1 MAEQDAPRISEGQI
15 TEEALERLRSRLGS
29 YNRPSFY
36 GLGPLHEEATRDS
49 IRHFVRGIG
58 DPNPLWVDAEYA
70 ASTRWGGI
78 IAPPMF
84 LYSVYWTSGRTG
96 GLPGVHGFHAGND
109 WVWHHPIM
117 LGDRI
122 TVQEQFTGLEERQGE
137 FAGRT
142 MIQSSISTY
151 RNQRGEVIAECKGWQ
166 FRAER
171 RAARERGKYQREP
184 HVYTEDEIFAIE
196 EEMLNEEI
204 RGATPRFW
212 EDVEIGDEV
221 PAVVK
226 GPLSLG
232 DIAAFEAGCIGGMAH
247 VFAVR
252 ESRRHPAFWYRD
264 PTTGALEAVIRV
276 HAASGTASQAGLP
289 MAFDYGSQR
298 MCWFGHPI
306 TNWMGNDGF
315 LTRLYGEVRRFNYL
329 GDTTWLKG
337 RVSGKQIEGDDH
349 LVDLEI
355 WAENQLGEMTA
366 KGRAQVSLPTRA
378 PEWEGF

>member
-1 MAEQDAPRISEGQI
+1 VADDSAPQISEGTI

-36 GLGPLHEEATRDS
+36 GLGPLHEAATRDG

-58 DPNPLWVDAEYA
+58 DPNPLWVDREYA
-70 ASTRWGGI
+70 SKTRWGGI
-78 IAPPMF
+78 IAPPTF

-109 WVWHHPIM
+109 WVWHRPIFENDQ
-117 LGDRI
+117 L
-122 TVQEQFTGLEERQGE
+122 TVQEQFTGLDEREGE
-137 FAGRT
+137 FAGRV

-151 RNQRGEVIAECKGWQ
+151 RNQRGDIVAECKGWQ

-171 RAARERGKYQREP
+171 RAARERGKYQRDP
-184 HVYTEDEIFAIE
+184 YKYTEGELFAIE
-196 EEMLNEEI
+196 EHMLNEEI
-204 RGATPRFW
+204 RGAMPRFW
-212 EDVEIGDEV
+212 EDVEIGEEV

-252 ESRRHPAFWYRD
+252 EHRRHPAFWYRD
-264 PTTGALEAVIRV
+264 PQTGALEAVIRV
-276 HAASGTASQAGLP
+276 HAASDTAVQAGLP

-298 MCWFGHPI
+298 MCWLAHPL
-306 TNWMGNDGF
+306 TNWMGDDGT
-315 LTRLYGEVRRFNYL
+315 LKRLYGEVRRFNYL
-329 GDTTWLKG
+329 GDTTWIKAK
-337 RVSGKQIEGDDH
+337 VTDKQVNNGEH
-349 LVDLEI
+349 LVDLEV
-355 WAENQLGEMTA
+355 WTENQVDEVTA
-366 KGRAQVSLPTRA
+366 KGHAQISLPTKA
-378 PEWEGF
+378 PNWESF

>member
-1 MAEQDAPRISEGQI
+1 MAEQEAPQISEGQI

-36 GLGPLHEEATRDS
+36 GLGPLHEEVTRDS

-58 DPNPLWVDAEYA
+58 DPNPLWVDTEYA
-70 ASTRWGGI
+70 ASTRWGGL
-78 IAPPMF
+78 IAPPTF

-109 WVWHHPIM
+109 WVWHRPIM

-204 RGATPRFW
+204 RGANP
-212 EDVEIGDEV
+212 
-221 PAVVK
+221 
-226 GPLSLG
+226 SLLG
-232 DIAAFEAGCIGGMAH
+232 RRRRSATRCPPWSRGHSASATSPPSRQAASAAWRMFSPSA
-247 VFAVR
+247 
-252 ESRRHPAFWYRD
+252 SR
-264 PTTGALEAVIRV
+264 
-276 HAASGTASQAGLP
+276 AATRPSGTA
-289 MAFDYGSQR
+289 
-298 MCWFGHPI
+298 
-306 TNWMGNDGF
+306 
-315 LTRLYGEVRRFNYL
+315 TR
-329 GDTTWLKG
+329 
-337 RVSGKQIEGDDH
+337 
-349 LVDLEI
+349 
-355 WAENQLGEMTA
+355 
-366 KGRAQVSLPTRA
+366 TRA
-378 PEWEGF
+378 RSRR